1 MSRPANTA
9 LTPSITREVCQRAQ
23 SKAYVAGS
31 IATLGTAYMVGLK
44 AVNCQNGDTLAEDQ
58 VAAASKEKVLNAV
71 DKAASKLRS
80 EMGESLATVQKFD
93 VPLAQATTPSL
104 EALKAYSMGSKSMG
118 ENGASAAL
126 TYNQRAIE
134 LDPEFAMAYAAVGN
148 DYMDLGEAARA
159 SEYYTR
165 AFQWLDHAS
174 ERERL
179 VINAAYYT
187 NVTGELEKGAQNY
200 EQEIASYPRES
211 SGYMGLGLAY
221 AKLGQYEQ
229 AEKATRQ
236 ALRLTPDR
244 LSAYVNLANL
254 VLAMQRLDET
264 QQLIHQ
270 AQARKLDD
278 GISHLAL
285 YAVGFIR
292 SDSAAMAEQR
302 QWFSERP
309 DYENYGL
316 ALASD
321 TEAYA
326 GHVRKARELSDR
338 AVESAVRTDQK
349 EVGALYRAN
358 AALQEA
364 AYGNGPEALKDA
376 SHALSLAPTSLG
388 VTAEAALAFAMA
400 GETTRARALV
410 QFLEQRFPFDTQ
422 LHSLWL
428 PGIEAQLDLN
438 KKNPDLALAALQA
451 ALPFEFGNIEFANNF
466 SCLYHTYI
474 RGEAYLA
481 AKQGSAAATEFKKIL
496 DHSGVVSNCW
506 SGALAHLGVARANAL
521 QAKTSE
527 GAEADAARVRA
538 LGAYKDFLIL
548 WKDADADITIL
559 KQAKAEY
566 AKLQ

>member
-1 MSRPANTA
+1 
-9 LTPSITREVCQRAQ
+9 
-23 SKAYVAGS
+23 
-31 IATLGTAYMVGLK
+31 
-44 AVNCQNGDTLAEDQ
+44 
-58 VAAASKEKVLNAV
+58 
-71 DKAASKLRS
+71 
-80 EMGESLATVQKFD
+80 
-93 VPLAQATTPSL
+93 
-104 EALKAYSMGSKSMG
+104 
-118 ENGASAAL
+118 
-126 TYNQRAIE
+126 
-134 LDPEFAMAYAAVGN
+134 MAYAAVGN

-165 AFQWLDHAS
+165 AFQLLDHASERERLVILDHAS

-179 VINAAYYT
+179 VINAEYYT
-187 NVTGELEKGAQNY
+187 NVTGEVEKGAHNY
-200 EQEIASYPRES
+200 EQEIESYPRES
-211 SGYMGLGLAY
+211 SGYIGLGLAY

-244 LSAYVNLANL
+244 VSAYVNLANCL
-254 VLAMQRLDET
+254 LAMQRLDET
-264 QQLIHQ
+264 QQLIHD

-278 GISHLAL
+278 AIPHLAL

-292 SDSAAMAEQR
+292 SDYAAMAEQR

-309 DYENYGL
+309 EYENYGL

-326 GHVRKARELSDR
+326 GHVRKARELSNR
-338 AVESAVRTDQK
+338 AAESAVRTDQK

-376 SHALSLAPTSLG
+376 SQALRLAPTSLG
-388 VTAEAALAFAMA
+388 VTAEAALAFAIA
-400 GETTRARALV
+400 GETKRARALV

-422 LHSLWL
+422 VHAFWL
-428 PGIEAQLDLN
+428 PAIQAQLDLN
-438 KKNPDLALAALQA
+438 KKNAAHALDALQA
-451 ALPFEFGNIEFANNF
+451 ALPFEFGNIEFTNNL

-481 AKQGSAAATEFKKIL
+481 AKQGSTAATEFKKIL

-506 SGALAHLGVARANAL
+506 TGALAHLGIARANAL

-527 GAEADAARVRA
+527 GADADAARVRA
-538 LGAYKDFLIL
+538 LGAYKDFLTL
-548 WKDADADITIL
+548 WKDADPDSSVL
-559 KQAKAEY
+559 KQAQTEY
-566 AKLQ
+566 AKLH